1 MYVPLPE
8 ATKLWQ
14 NPFVGHALS
23 TTRKS
28 GLKQAL
34 LTLEY
39 DMPYI
44 AILYPLVRFVRL
56 G

>member
-14 NPFVGHALS
+14 NPIVRHALS
-23 TTRKS
+23 TTRKP
-28 GLKQAL
+28 GLIQAL

-44 AILYPLVRFVRL
+44 AILYPLVRFFRL